1 MSWDIALVGGDFSFG
16 PDGNPVTVKDQAKL
30 AQDISITMLKPQ
42 GSDPGNAVIG
52 TKLRGLIGRGFDFGV
67 IQGLAAKTTSQA
79 LSFLMQLQSAQAT
92 QQVMTYLETLG
103 SVDAIAVVQTSGSG
117 IEVQIAVT
125 SVAGQRMVF
134 AMTLPGT
141 FNT

>member
-16 PDGNPVTVKDQAKL
+16 PDGNPVVVRDQAKL
-30 AQDISITMLKPQ
+30 AQDISQFLLKPQ

-52 TKLRGLIGRGFDFGV
+52 TKLRGLIGRGLDFSV
-67 IQGLAAKTTSQA
+67 VQGLAAKTTAQS

-92 QQVMTYLETLG
+92 SQVLTYLEMLG
-103 SVDAIAVVQTSGSG
+103 SVDAIAVVKTSGTA
-117 IEVQIAVT
+117 IEVQVAVT